1 MWFKLFCPLKMQFTQ
16 FPDGFCPFSFGSQ
29 NSADRKLAVS
39 ILTKTVGLFNC
50 GLVFLTALLYY
61 FAEETPFSQMY
72 SLLMSD
78 LPALSTS
85 KLSSWTDHR
94 KV

>member
-1 MWFKLFCPLKMQFTQ
+1 MDFVH
-16 FPDGFCPFSFGSQ
+16 
-29 NSADRKLAVS
+29 SALVARIVQTENLQS
-39 ILTKTVGLFNC
+39 LGLFNC